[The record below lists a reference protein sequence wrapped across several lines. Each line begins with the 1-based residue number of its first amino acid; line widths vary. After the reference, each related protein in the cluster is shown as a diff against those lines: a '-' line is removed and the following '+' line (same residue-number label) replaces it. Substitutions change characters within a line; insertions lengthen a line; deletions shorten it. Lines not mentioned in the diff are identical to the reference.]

1 MKKIISLAI
10 SALLI
15 VAFVTASAIT
25 VSAGESKY
33 SITGQTSSITSSIT
47 ANGTDTGVT
56 HTQVILPSGSKYN
69 SFSTNTIVNIFEVSP
84 SNTNVSFAAI
94 NCGTYNY
101 SLTSLGNAVLK
112 YNETHTDSSVIAAVN
127 ADPWFLYH
135 KDYDCDGNSSSGD
148 EVKHYTITRSLLIID
163 GEIWNTTQVNA
174 ENQLDATGGEYGTP
188 CQPSPIFA
196 VNADGTYMI
205 GRPTTTVTLY
215 KGAKNVIT
223 TADGINRLPANNTIM
238 VYNHRTGS
246 ESPAYTDAY
255 EIYVKVNDSAFAV
268 NKKVSGT
275 VTAIYESGEGDRPAI
290 DENTIVIS
298 ARGSRIDDI
307 KDKYA
312 VGNTLKVHVEIGAD
326 AYDGNQVS
334 NWSTVTQAIGGF
346 FSQIEKGE
354 LTGSSSSSGAYP
366 CPLIGLK
373 KDGTAVMI
381 TISSDTDSTDTII
394 RHGIVGTKIK
404 NLCEELGLY
413 TALMFDGGGSTTTL
427 TYSESEGAYV
437 RHGGYVDRNAA
448 VRPVANGLA
457 IVLKNADFTGTNNQ
471 SGSIHYLTDNST
483 TEPLTETF
491 VGVIN
496 NINGVGPD
504 GTTGTNFSQ
513 VLYSNHAT
521 GVRSADM
528 PITLSDMSFTIS
540 GWFASNN
547 GQADELKW
555 SIDGGNKWVGTLKNV
570 NWSDGNDAH
579 KAAIEG
585 NGIANVDLTH
595 VLFTGATIDLSGYDG
610 RLLNIT
616 IGRTTS
622 WGDTEAFA
630 TINNV
635 RVPGLEVSISSD
647 PSVSFAYVGHIE
659 SINGSNFDIYG
670 CREKEQVNGK
680 WQITPA
686 IVNSGIQLSGDDNTI
701 SISGWSVMRGGIS
714 KFVWSIDKYNWYDCT
729 GDFSPATGDKLTEIK
744 GIATD
749 NYGVTYTGTKNETA
763 VYENLTADLSY
774 FVKNKDGETVTVY
787 FAMVSAFSG
796 YTTKAFHF
804 LTIENVQLGCTHRPN
819 IENATCTQDKIC
831 TECGAVLEKA
841 HHTEQILEAVEPTCK
856 DTGLT
861 EGKICSVCKEV
872 LVKQEIVEKIS
883 HTEQIVSG
891 VDANCTESGLT
902 DGKICS
908 VCKEVLAEQEEIPA
922 LGHKEKEIPGK
933 EATCGKP
940 GWTSGVQCERCLTVL
955 EKQVEIPA
963 TGKHTEETIKGIEA
977 TCTEDGLTDGIKCSV
992 CEEILKEQTAIEKIG
1007 HKFTNY
1013 KYNND
1018 ATCGVDG
1025 TKTASCDRGCTETD
1039 TITAEGTALE
1049 HKWSEKYS
1057 RDENN
1062 HWKTC
1067 EYNCGATTGNE
1078 AHDVT
1083 SGVCVCGYGCQ
1094 HENVEDIAEIPA
1106 TCTQE
1111 GKTAGKKCTV
1121 CGTITEGCTLIAK
1134 ADHDF
1139 AEYVYN
1145 NDATCTDNG
1154 TQTATCKNCPATDTI
1169 AKENSKLGHDWKDAT
1184 CTTAKTCDRCNITE
1198 GEALGHKFGEYVYNN
1213 DATCTSDGTQTAKCD
1228 NCDQTDTIVKENS
1241 KLGHDWKD
1249 ATCTTAKTCD
1259 RCNITE
1265 GEANGHTEE
1274 IIPGKSATCTET
1286 GLTDGKKCSVCGEIL
1301 EEQEE
1306 IAMTSHV
1313 YDSDTDATCNVC
1325 GATREIPTT
1334 APVEDETQGKTDDE
1348 ANTSVPSASE
1358 EEKSG
1363 CGSTLGF
1370 GLVGIAT
1377 AIAAGY
1383 VLSKKKD

>member
-1 MKKIISLAI
+1 MKKILSLAI

-84 SNTNVSFAAI
+84 SNKNVSFAAI

-101 SLTSLGNAVLK
+101 SLTTLGNAVLK

-127 ADPWFLYH
+127 SDPWFLYH

-148 EVKHYTITRSLLIID
+148 KVKNYTITRSLLIID

-215 KGAKNVIT
+215 KGTKSIIT
-223 TADGINRLPANNTIM
+223 SADGINRLPANNTIM

-255 EIYVKVNDSAFAV
+255 EIYVKVDDSAFAV
-268 NKKVSGT
+268 NKKVSGK
-275 VTAIYESGEGDRPAI
+275 VTAIYESGEGNRPAI

-307 KDKYA
+307 KNKYE
-312 VGNTLKVHVEIGAD
+312 VGNTLKVHVEIGKD
-326 AYDGNQVS
+326 AYDANQVS

-381 TISSDTDSTDTII
+381 TISADKDGV
-394 RHGIVGTKIK
+394 RNGITGTKIK

-437 RHGGYVDRNAA
+437 RHGGYNDAGGVRN
-448 VRPVANGLA
+448 VANGLA

-483 TEPLTETF
+483 TEPSTETF

-504 GTTGTNFSQ
+504 GTTSTNFSQ
-513 VLYSNHAT
+513 LLYSNHAT
-521 GVRSADM
+521 DVRSADM
-528 PITLSDMSFTIS
+528 PITLNDMSFTIS

-555 SIDGGNKWVGTLKNV
+555 SIDGGKTWVGTLKNV

-585 NGIANVDLTH
+585 NGITNVDLTH

-630 TINNV
+630 TITNV

-670 CREKEQVNGK
+670 CREKEKVDDK

-686 IVNSGIQLSGDDNTI
+686 IVNSGIQLSKDNTI
-701 SISGWSVMRGGIS
+701 SISGWSTMRAGIS

-729 GDFSPATGDKLTEIK
+729 GYFSPATGDKLTEIK
-744 GIATD
+744 GIAAD
-749 NYGVTYTGTKNETA
+749 NYGVTYVGTKNETA

-774 FVKNKDGETVTVY
+774 LVENKNGETVTVY
-787 FAMVSAFSG
+787 FAMVSAYSG

-804 LTIENVQLGCTHRPN
+804 LTVENVQLGCDHTPN
-819 IENATCTQDKIC
+819 IDKATCTEDKVC
-831 TECGAVLEKA
+831 TKCGDVLEEA
-841 HHTEQILEAVEPTCK
+841 HHTEQILDAVKPTCK

-872 LVKQEIVEKIS
+872 LVKQETIGKTS
-883 HTEQIVSG
+883 HTEQTVSG
-891 VDANCTESGLT
+891 VAANCTEPGLT

-908 VCKEVLAEQEEIPA
+908 FCKEVLVEQEEIPA

-955 EKQVEIPA
+955 VSQTEIPA
-963 TGKHTEETIKGIEA
+963 TGNHTEETINGIEA
-977 TCTEDGLTDGIKCSV
+977 MCTEDGLTDGIKCSV
-992 CEEILKEQTAIEKIG
+992 CGAILKEQTAIEKIG

-1025 TKTASCDRGCTETD
+1025 TKTAYCDRGCTETH

-1057 RDENN
+1057 CDENN

-1067 EYNCGATTGNE
+1067 EYNCGAITGSE

-1094 HENVEDIAEIPA
+1094 HENVEDVAEIPA

-1121 CGTITEGCTLIAK
+1121 CGTITEGCTLTAK
-1134 ADHDF
+1134 ADHD
-1139 AEYVYN
+1139 
-1145 NDATCTDNG
+1145 
-1154 TQTATCKNCPATDTI
+1154 
-1169 AKENSKLGHDWKDAT
+1169 
-1184 CTTAKTCDRCNITE
+1184 
-1198 GEALGHKFGEYVYNN
+1198 FGEYVYNN
-1213 DATCTSDGTQTAKCD
+1213 DATCTADGTQTAKCD

-1274 IIPGKSATCTET
+1274 VIPGKSATCTET

-1306 IAMTSHV
+1306 IAMTGHV

-1334 APVEDETQGKTDDE
+1334 APVEDETQSKPGDE
-1348 ANTSVPSASE
+1348 ANTSAPSANE

-1370 GLVGIAT
+1370 GLVGIST

-1383 VLSKKKD
+1383 VLAKKKD